1 MQQREYKPGEIV
13 MVSIQVETDEN
24 YGYWIVIEHRQVMY
38 PDGSKDRVRCLS
50 PCGTV
55 VDWSPRYLCYPD
67 QKA

>member
-13 MVSIQVETDEN
+13 IVSIQVETDEN
-24 YGYWIVIEHRQVMY
+24 YGYWIVLEHRHVMY

-55 VDWSPRYLCYPD
+55 VDWAPRYLCYPD
-67 QKA
+67 QKV